1 MMLSNRS
8 EVRRNFARACARS
21 GVRVH
26 DLLIDEWVDQI
37 LEMRDFYE
45 RETLRLKAEFEA
57 GISSLKREV
66 EDIRAMRVLPANVI
80 ELKK

>member
-8 EVRRNFARACARS
+8 EIRRNFARACARS
-21 GVRVH
+21 GTGVH

-45 RETLRLKAEFEA
+45 RETLRLGADFEA
-57 GISSLKREV
+57 RVSSLKREL
-66 EDIRAMRVLPANVI
+66 EDIRAMRALPANVI